1 MRSTGIVLIFP
12 KNRLLSGSNCM
23 RNIFLLLTQ
32 AAHYEFIMYAFFFA
46 HPLLSKMT
54 DSMAVKV
61 NYILDYNGDFILF
74 DIIVH

>member
-1 MRSTGIVLIFP
+1 
-12 KNRLLSGSNCM
+12 M